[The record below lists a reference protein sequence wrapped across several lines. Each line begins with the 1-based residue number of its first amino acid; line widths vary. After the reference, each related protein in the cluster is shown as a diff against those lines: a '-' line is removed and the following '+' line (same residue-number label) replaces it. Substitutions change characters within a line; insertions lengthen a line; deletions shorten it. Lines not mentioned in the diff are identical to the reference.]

1 MSAAIY
7 LVTEKEV
14 VGLPIFDG
22 KRLSLALDD
31 LDFLAQKLDL
41 ELPSSFLHVTKEE
54 LEDVIAS
61 AGVDMMDL
69 MIPETEWFDA
79 ENLLET
85 VFALRVHL
93 ERHPEAM
100 LHSASVL
107 PDLRALEL
115 ALELCEAKEISVRLT
130 IDI

>member
-7 LVTEKEV
+7 LVTKKEV
-14 VGLPIFDG
+14 VGLPVIDG

-115 ALELCEAKEISVRLT
+115 ALELCEAREISVRLT

>member
-14 VGLPIFDG
+14 VGLPVIDG

-61 AGVDMMDL
+61 TGVDMMDL

-115 ALELCEAKEISVRLT
+115 ALELCEAREISVRLT

>member
-14 VGLPIFDG
+14 VGLPVIDG

>member
-85 VFALRVHL
+85 VFTLRVHL

-115 ALELCEAKEISVRLT
+115 ALELCEAREISVRLT